1 MTWRTRDSC
10 GLTVDFEG
18 KFITVVSGQSP
29 VLMLSFTHVL
39 SSVSNWSGGYGQ
51 GSPVSGQNHVV
62 SLDLLAISEPCDIP
76 FRATLHRAAQLH
88 PLSVEHLGPS
98 CVELYGWFGNT
109 LVRQKWPFR
118 EGKSTCVQRTA
129 ANIDKS
135 NTFVRKGQQR
145 PWETARQQKGSLVQT
160 SISVPT
166 IFPSKGNI
174 HLAAKGHR
182 LPNIRLVKNQYRFI
196 RYALVCCQKLHSLT
210 NEN

>member
-51 GSPVSGQNHVV
+51 GSPVSGQSHVV
-62 SLDLLAISEPCDIP
+62 SLDHLAISEPCELP
-76 FRATLHRAAQLH
+76 FRATLHRAAQLQ

-109 LVRQKWPFR
+109 LVREKWLFR
-118 EGKSTCVQRTA
+118 KGKSTSIQRTA
-129 ANIDKS
+129 ANKDKS
-135 NTFVRKGQQR
+135 NTFCIDLNTGQLSWCALR
-145 PWETARQQKGSLVQT
+145 FSYFWLINT
-160 SISVPT
+160 S
-166 IFPSKGNI
+166 N
-174 HLAAKGHR
+174 
-182 LPNIRLVKNQYRFI
+182 
-196 RYALVCCQKLHSLT
+196 
-210 NEN
+210 